1 MIFLKKYWGLVFVVL
16 FSLFSILPF
25 LSQGFF
31 PMHDDTQ
38 VVRVYEMGKS
48 LKDGMFPVRWVTD
61 LGYGY
66 GYPIF
71 NFYAPLAYYVGGF
84 FNVLGIDALVST
96 KAMMVLGIVFSGIFM
111 YFLAREF
118 KLVSCSRKVLKI
130 SSTINFFSSSINSSL
145 FFIL

>member
-118 KLVSCSRKVLKI
+118 WGEAGGII
-130 SSTINFFSSSINSSL
+130 SGL
-145 FFIL
+145 FYLYAP